1 MGTIRSISSVERTTI
16 GIISTD
22 SATEPMMPM
31 RTPGPKKIEN
41 SAKANRPATIDGMP
55 VMTSTKNVSARSS
68 RPVPYS
74 CR

>member
-1 MGTIRSISSVERTTI
+1 MERTTI

-22 SATEPMMPM
+22 SATEPMMPRRM
-31 RTPGPKKIEN
+31 PGPKKIEN
-41 SAKANRPATIDGMP
+41 SANANRPATIDGMP
-55 VMTSTKNVSARSS
+55 VMTSTKNVSARLR